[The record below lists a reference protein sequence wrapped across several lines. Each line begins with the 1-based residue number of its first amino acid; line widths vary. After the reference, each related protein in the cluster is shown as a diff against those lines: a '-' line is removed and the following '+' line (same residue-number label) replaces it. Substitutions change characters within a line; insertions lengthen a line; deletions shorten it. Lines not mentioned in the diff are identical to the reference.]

1 MERLDIE
8 LNKGVRRTPS
18 FAQNGELEE
27 CVGLYPKNGELRN
40 IPAMT
45 ALKDGTGE
53 SDFVLESG
61 HTLLALHATDS
72 KNIYISRKETTEGSE
87 TYNLYSN
94 VWEEGEAQ
102 EQGGNAVLIEDF
114 TTDISA
120 RILTIG
126 RIMMVLDEDG
136 FHYFIW
142 KSTGYKKLGDRIPQL
157 EMNFGLRG
165 EVVTGALKGETLGT
179 FDMHAV
185 PDPSGDGYLDAA
197 DNTHIRTFVNQA
209 YGLAARITSEG
220 GRDGYFTHSFF
231 VRYAL
236 RLYDGTHANISAP
249 VFMWLSDN
257 ELFME
262 SDNWHTS
269 QTDIYYSMI
278 KARLDYLIN
287 TQVQEQYADWA
298 DLVKGVDIYV
308 SAPIYSYKADSDKIR
323 AFLFSGSYSTFTPAI
338 IDQVVTPAYGFT
350 ISRLTNLNDAWSAS
364 FKNDSY
370 VKRDMPLVHAVANGG
385 QSPQSKM
392 AAVLSDSSGWNAVFR
407 LEPRPESVLTA
418 DRSGEGPYYLLHS
431 YDISEL
437 QVGQA
442 TLVNVVTD
450 RINNI
455 VTSTRLE
462 ETDTFSGIARVA
474 DSMIYNRRLMLSD
487 ITERITCRQS
497 LFSLLPQASAW
508 QGWTCSES
516 TGRPAKNPSDWEGT
530 ESYNLC
536 VEIQDMGGEAVRVD
550 DTDLAEQGT
559 AINLRSAVTYLSY
572 LNTDVTK
579 LILYYNTGSVYMGV
593 SLPGLKKNITLN
605 GTYYYGGGI
614 IDPML
619 VEQIAVADI
628 TPTQDNLKRYPNRM
642 YQSYVENPFVFSP
655 ANTYNIGAG
664 RIIRMASNTE
674 PLSTG
679 QFGQFPVIA
688 FCTDGMWALEV
699 NRNNGTL
706 YDPSPVSPD
715 VLTNRESVTQVE
727 GGILYITSQGLKMIG
742 REKQIRL
749 LSGTLE
755 GKNIDE
761 DIFVGP
767 QSAVRPYVSQWAPF
781 FTSDIDGIRETLQ
794 GAHIAYDSKNSL
806 VHLFFEQKDKHA
818 VLNLDGLEFTYQ
830 VDGDGM
836 PAVIINNYDKCVMQ
850 FEDDG
855 HLYTY
860 DGVVSQQPAYGWCL
874 SRIMEIGEPSVY
886 TNIMQMKVYDGLEAG
901 SVLKTALF
909 VSNDRRSWKM
919 LSSLKG
925 ASYKYYRFALFTHM
939 SDLETVSGISMLY
952 NTARTN
958 KLR

>member
-8 LNKGVRRTPS
+8 LNKGIRRSPS

-27 CVGLYPKNGELRN
+27 CVNLYPKNGELRN
-40 IPAMT
+40 IPVMA

-61 HTLLALHATDS
+61 HTLLSLHATDG

-87 TYNLYSN
+87 TYNIYSN
-94 VWEEGEAQ
+94 VWEEGEAIVTSMVT
-102 EQGGNAVLIEDF
+102 GF

-120 RILTIG
+120 RVMTIG
-126 RIMMVLDEDG
+126 RIMMILDG
-136 FHYFIW
+136 SGLHYFIW
-142 KSTGYKKLGDRIPQL
+142 KSTGYKSLGGRIPVL

-165 EVVTGALKGETLGT
+165 EIMSGALTGEVNGHYN
-179 FDMHAV
+179 MSAV
-185 PDPSGDGYLDAA
+185 PDPAPDGTLDGDDS
-197 DNTHIRTFVNQA
+197 HIRTFTNQA
-209 YGLAARITSEG
+209 YGLAARLTAEA

-262 SDNWHTS
+262 SQNWHS
-269 QTDIYYSMI
+269 SETDIYYSMI
-278 KARLDYLIN
+278 RARLDYLLN
-287 TQVQEQYADWA
+287 PGGKSQYGDWA

-308 SAPIYSYKADSDKIR
+308 SAPLYSYKADGDKIR
-323 AFLFSGSYSTFTPAI
+323 AFMFTGGYPAFSPSN
-338 IDQVVTPAYGFT
+338 IDQMTPGYGFT
-350 ISRLTNLNDAWSAS
+350 ISRLTNISSAWSGS
-364 FKNDSY
+364 FQNDSY
-370 VKRDMPLVHAVANGG
+370 VKRDMALVHAISFARTA
-385 QSPQSKM
+385 PQSKM
-392 AAVLSDSSGWNAVFR
+392 AAVTGDSRGWNAMFR
-407 LEPRPESVLTA
+407 LEGRPEGVMDA
-418 DRSGEGPYYLLHS
+418 DHMGEGPYYLLRS

-437 QVGQA
+437 NESQSVR
-442 TLVNVVTD
+442 TVIDVPTD
-450 RINNI
+450 RITNI
-455 VTSTRLE
+455 VTQTRLE
-462 ETDTFSGIARVA
+462 ETESFDNVA
-474 DSMIYNRRLMLSD
+474 HVEDAMLYNRRLALSD
-487 ITERITCRQS
+487 ITEKVECRQS
-497 LFSLLPQASAW
+497 LFSLLPRASAW
-508 QGWTCSES
+508 QAWKCDFGDES
-516 TGRPAKNPSDWEGT
+516 TGYPIKDNSDWEGT
-530 ESYNLC
+530 EGYHLC
-536 VEIQDMGGEAVRVD
+536 VEMQDIGGDVIRVD
-550 DTDLAEQGT
+550 DTDLREDGT
-559 AINLRSAVTYLSY
+559 DINLRSAVTYLSY
-572 LNTDVTK
+572 LSQDVSK
-579 LILYYNTGSVYMGV
+579 LILYYNTGSTYMGV
-593 SLPGLKKNITLN
+593 SLPGLRHNLMLN
-605 GTYYYGGGI
+605 DTFYYGDGI
-614 IDPML
+614 IDPSL

-628 TPTQDNLKRYPNRM
+628 TPTTDNYRHYPNRI
-642 YQSYVENPFVFSP
+642 YQSIADNPFVFSLSS
-655 ANTYNIGAG
+655 TYDVGAG
-664 RIIRMASNTE
+664 RIIRIASNTE

-699 NRNNGTL
+699 NRTDGTL
-706 YDPSPVSPD
+706 YDPSPASPD
-715 VLTNRESVTQVE
+715 VLTNKESVTSVE

-767 QSAVRPYVSQWAPF
+767 QSAVRPYVSAWASL
-781 FTSDIDGIRETLQ
+781 FTSDVEEVREALQ
-794 GAHIAYDSKNSL
+794 RARIAYDSKNSL
-806 VHLFFEQKDKHA
+806 AHVFFPEQDKHA
-818 VLNLDGLEFTYQ
+818 VLNMNGLEFTYQ

-836 PAVIINNYDKCVMQ
+836 PSVILNNYDKDVLQ
-850 FEDDG
+850 FEGDG

-860 DGVVSQQPAYGWCL
+860 DGVASLQPAYGWCL
-874 SRIMEIGEPSVY
+874 SRILEAGGPSVY
-886 TNIMQMKVYDGLEAG
+886 ANIMQMKAYDSLEGG
-901 SVLKTALF
+901 SLLKTALF

-939 SDLETVSGISMLY
+939 NDLEAVSGISMLY